1 MTRAST
7 LDAVDWIERPQL
19 WGVGQYESAG
29 ALHDFAVSWDDV
41 DRDAAWATRVLAT
54 FGIGRGAVVVV
65 VSGAWEAPWFA
76 PIRRAIRA
84 LGAAYAPAEIWAW
97 DLRRVATFVRR
108 LPVAGVIGLTS
119 EQTEAMSQH
128 PGLAEDLASLPLL
141 LARPESRGGLE
152 GLGAS
157 PGAVAML
164 GPALGLSCS
173 ARQTHIDPD
182 EWTLTPRANGIVLS
196 TACART
202 HQVAGLLLERVDR
215 VVTGACPCGVH
226 GPRIVMS

>member
-7 LDAVDWIERPQL
+7 LDAVDRIERPKL
-19 WGVGQYESAG
+19 WGIGQYESAG
-29 ALHDFAVSWDDV
+29 ALVDFGVSWDDV

-76 PIRRAIRA
+76 PVRRAVRA
-84 LGAAYAPAEIWAW
+84 LDAAYAPAEIWAW

-108 LPVAGVIGLTS
+108 LPVAGVVGLTS
-119 EQTEAMSQH
+119 EQTEALGEH
-128 PGLAEDLASLPLL
+128 PGLAEDLSSLPLL
-141 LARPESRGGLE
+141 LARPESRVGLQ

-173 ARQTHIDPD
+173 AGGTHVDAD
-182 EWTLTPRANGIVLS
+182 EWTLTPRADGIVLS
-196 TACART
+196 TAGART

-215 VVTGACPCGVH
+215 VVPGSCPCGVH
-226 GPRIVMS
+226 GPRIVVS